1 MDSFLWLFMHQSYL
15 IKSFMKKLL
24 LSLFVFLSIAS
35 GAVAQV
41 RTITGTVTDAQD
53 GLPIPGVT
61 VRVRGVQA
69 GTQTGN
75 DGRYSVSVPAGGT
88 GLDFSSIGYVTQS
101 VTLGSANVI
110 NIRLVSSARSLGEVV
125 VTANAIRR
133 ERRSLGYSAPTV
145 NNEEL
150 NQGQQP
156 SVISSLTGRVAGVNI
171 TTTSNTPGASSRVVL
186 RGGSSISGNN
196 QALIVIDGVP
206 IDNSSVIG
214 GPSSL
219 ASVDFGNRGNDIN
232 PDDVASVTVLKGP
245 AAAALYG
252 SRASNG
258 ALIITTKSGT
268 KGAKKTEITFSS
280 SNSASS
286 ILKLPG
292 FQNEYGQGYYDVI
305 SEDGRSATYY
315 NDPKEN
321 WSWGAPFTGEM
332 QEWGQMIDG
341 VRQSKPYSAIKNNVR
356 DFFDTGFST
365 DNNLSFSGGSEKTT
379 FYLGLNSVNSNGIFP
394 GDKDV
399 YNRYSVRF
407 NGNTEFNNKFYA
419 GISMNY
425 FRINSNQVGGGQG
438 GGSVYDNLLQTPR
451 DIPITQLKDL
461 NNKYNGYG
469 IVTADGVYHPD
480 LYGYYGAYTM
490 NPYWVL
496 ENYNNFDEVNRLTG
510 NINIGYKPS
519 GWLDIKER
527 IGVDTYNDRRRL
539 ESPKYSFSPADEA
552 GNYSRVGNAQTSNGN
567 YEIDELN
574 VNEIVHDLMITAS
587 HKFNEDFSGS
597 LMVGNNIRQR
607 FTNTNATA
615 TNASGGLIQSN
626 YYNLA
631 NSNGPVDVITD
642 ERTRRRLVGLYA
654 DLNLTYKNM
663 VFLEATAR
671 NDWSSTLPPENN
683 SFFYPSI
690 SASFLFTELLK
701 ETSISNILDY
711 GKIRSS
717 FAQVGSDTDPYQ
729 LQTTFSRAQIA
740 GGFGSTNFSFGNV
753 GALMWN
759 NTIGNPNLKPE
770 KTQSFEVGTELGMF
784 KNRLSVDF
792 SYYRNKSKNQIL
804 SIPIPTSTGF
814 GFRVV
819 NAGEVQNNGIE
830 VSLRGTPIRTSTG
843 LSVELF
849 GTYTRNNSKVVDLLP
864 GIEQVTL
871 GGYSGMSIV
880 AAKGM
885 PYGEFYAVTNAT
897 DAEGRTIVDQETG
910 MPVPT
915 ASAQYLGSYNPKYI
929 ASLGANMKYKNF
941 SLNVLFDTKHGG
953 VFYSR
958 TRDIMGFNGTSA
970 ETGGER
976 IGVIYPNSVYLDEN
990 GNSVV
995 NTTARYNKQDYYS
1008 DLLAGQ
1014 HIVDAS
1020 FVKLRSLGIA
1030 YTFSKAQLQKSP
1042 FGELTVGLF
1051 GNNLFIWTPK
1061 ENKFAD
1067 PEVNSAGTSNAQG
1080 FDYTAMPSVRNYGLN
1095 VRVSF

>member
-1 MDSFLWLFMHQSYL
+1 
-15 IKSFMKKLL
+15 MKKLL

-75 DGRYSVSVPAGGT
+75 DGRYSVTVPAGGT

-156 SVISSLTGRVAGVNI
+156 NVISSLTGRVAGVNV
-171 TTTSNTPGASSRVVL
+171 TNTSNTPGASSRVVL

-196 QALIVIDGVP
+196 QALIVVDGVP

-258 ALIITTKSGT
+258 ALIITTKSGS
-268 KGAKKTEITFSS
+268 KGAQKTEITFSS

-286 ILKLPG
+286 ILKLPD

-305 SEDGRSATYY
+305 SEDGRSATYI

-341 VRQSKPYSAIKNNVR
+341 VRQSKPYSAARDNVKN
-356 DFFDTGFST
+356 FFNTGFST
-365 DNNLSFSGGSEKTT
+365 DNNLSFSGGSEKTS
-379 FYLGLNSVNSNGIFP
+379 FYLGLNSLNSNGVFP

-419 GISMNY
+419 GISFNY
-425 FRINSNQVGGGQG
+425 FKINSNQIGGGQG

-451 DIPITQLKDL
+451 DIPVDKLGDL

-469 IVTADGVYHPD
+469 IVAADGVKHDD

-496 ENYNNFDEVNRLTG
+496 QNYNNYDDVNRLTG
-510 NINIGYKPS
+510 NFNVGYKPT

-527 IGVDTYNDRRRL
+527 LGVDTYTDRRRL
-539 ESPKYSFSPADEA
+539 EGPKYDFFPADEA
-552 GNYSRVGNAQTSNGN
+552 GNYSAGNEQTSTGS
-567 YEIDELN
+567 YEIDQLN
-574 VNEIVHDLMITAS
+574 VNEVVHDLMITAS
-587 HKFNEDFSGS
+587 HKFNEDFDGS

-607 FTNTNATA
+607 FTNTVATS
-615 TNASGGLIQSN
+615 TNASGGLVVSN

-631 NSNGPVDVITD
+631 NSNGPVAVITD
-642 ERTRRRLVGLYA
+642 NISRRRLVGLYA
-654 DLNLTYKNM
+654 DLNLSYKNM
-663 VFLEATAR
+663 LFFEATAR
-671 NDWSSTLPPENN
+671 NDWSSTLPTANN
-683 SFFYPSI
+683 SFFYPSV
-690 SASFLFTELLK
+690 SASFLFSEVLK
-701 ETSISNILDY
+701 GTAISNFLDY
-711 GKIRSS
+711 GKIRTSY
-717 FAQVGSDTDPYQ
+717 AQVGSDTDPYQ
-729 LQTTFSRAQIA
+729 LQTTFTRGEIL
-740 GGFGSTNFSFGNV
+740 GGFGSTTFPFGNV
-753 GALMWN
+753 AALMSS

-770 KTQSFEVGTELGMF
+770 KTNSFEIGTELGMF
-784 KNRLSVDF
+784 KNRLSFDF
-792 SYYRNKSKNQIL
+792 SYYRNSSRNQIL
-804 SIPIPTSTGF
+804 SIPIPTSTGYSF
-814 GFRVV
+814 SVV
-819 NAGEVQNNGIE
+819 NAGKVENNGVEI
-830 VSLRGTPIRTSTG
+830 SLRGTPIRSSTG
-843 LSVELF
+843 LSLELF
-849 GTYTRNNSKVVDLLP
+849 GTYTRNNSKVVELLP
-864 GIEQVTL
+864 GIEQVAL
-871 GGYSGMSIV
+871 GGFSGMSIV
-880 AAKGM
+880 AAKGL
-885 PYGEFYAVTNAT
+885 PYGEFYAVTNST
-897 DAEGRTIVDQETG
+897 DAQGRTIVDQETG
-910 MPVPT
+910 LPVPT

-929 ASLGANMKYKNF
+929 ASLGANFRYKNLT
-941 SLNVLFDTKHGG
+941 LNVLFDTKQGG

-976 IGVIYPNSVYLDEN
+976 IGVVYPNSVYLDEA

-995 NTTARYNKQDYYS
+995 NTTARFNKQDYYS
-1008 DLLAGQ
+1008 DLIPGAS
-1014 HIVDAS
+1014 IVDAS

-1042 FGELTVGLF
+1042 FGELTIGLF

-1061 ENKFAD
+1061 ENGYAD
-1067 PEVNSAGTSNAQG
+1067 PEVNSAGAGNAQG
-1080 FDYTAMPSVRNYGLN
+1080 FDFTAQPSVRNYGLN
-1095 VRVSF
+1095 LRVSF